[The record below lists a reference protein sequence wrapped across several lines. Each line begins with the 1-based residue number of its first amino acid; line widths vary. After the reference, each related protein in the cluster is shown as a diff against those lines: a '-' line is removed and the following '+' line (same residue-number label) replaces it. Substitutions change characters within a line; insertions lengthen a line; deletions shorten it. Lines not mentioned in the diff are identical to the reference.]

1 MQSSPGETEEVL
13 HRETTTRETTARLPN
28 IRETTARET
37 NIREITARE
46 TTVGETNNRETNFA
60 RLPITILRCSQRGLR
75 GCGDPH
81 KDALTETPKTLSTFS
96 RTKSGTGSVKKLVIK
111 NCKDKLLVLEKY
123 TEETWQKLKEAI
135 QAIQNNVS
143 IKYHLEELY
152 QIVEN
157 ICSFNLSANLYKQ
170 LTWLCELH
178 MKAQVHQFRE
188 NSLDSDSFIKN
199 IDQCWQNHCRQMIM
213 IRNIFLFLD
222 RTYVFRNP
230 ELHSIW
236 DMGIQLFKS
245 HIMCDQNIQSKT
257 IHGTLLLIEK
267 ERNGEAVDRC
277 LIQRLL
283 NMLSD
288 LERPDLKKQKHP

>member
-1 MQSSPGETEEVL
+1 MQSSPGETEEVS
-13 HRETTTRETTARLPN
+13 HRETTSRETTARLPN

-37 NIREITARE
+37 NIREITVRE
-46 TTVGETNNRETNFA
+46 KTFPKPYSLSRH
-60 RLPITILRCSQRGLR
+60 LK
-75 GCGDPH
+75 DPH

-157 ICSFNLSANLYKQ
+157 ICSFNLSSNLYKQ

-199 IDQCWQNHCRQMIM
+199 INQCWQNHCRQMIM

-288 LERPDLKKQKHP
+288 LEPTDLKKQKNS